1 MIIYLAAFRSVECY
15 YNKQTSDIYLLSS
28 FFEHKSGKFGDYVYQ
43 DRHILD
49 SGAFSTFK
57 NPVRAKNLDW
67 DTYVR
72 NYIKFINHTDQKL
85 FFELDIDC
93 VIGLE
98 RVEYYRKKIEDAT
111 GRQPIPVW
119 HFERKWDYFEMMCEN
134 YPYVA
139 IGTVPV
145 GKQGKLIRQQPL
157 VLKKFI
163 DTAHSKGKKIH
174 GLGFTL
180 TDYLKKLPFDSVD
193 STTWNSAG
201 RFGSVYRFNNNGY
214 MDMYVHPKDMRVSDY
229 RHANLHN
236 LEEWIK
242 FQKYAEKNL

>member
-1 MIIYLAAFRSVECY
+1 MIVYLAAFRAMEEY
-15 YNKQTSDIYLLSS
+15 YSEPTDDIYLLSS

-57 NPVRAKNLDW
+57 NPVMAKKFDW
-67 DTYVR
+67 DNYV
-72 NYIKFINHTDQKL
+72 NDYIRFIKDTKQKL

-93 VIGLE
+93 VIGLKK
-98 RVEYYRKKIEDAT
+98 VEYYRKKIEDAT
-111 GRQPIPVW
+111 GIQPVPVW
-119 HFERKWDYFEMMCEN
+119 HCERKWDYFEMMCEN

-163 DTAHSKGKKIH
+163 DTAHAKGKKIH

-180 TDYLKKLPFDSVD
+180 TNYLKRLPFDSVD
-193 STTWNSAG
+193 STTWLSAG
-201 RFGSVYRFNNNGY
+201 RFGSIYRFHNGSMAQY
-214 MDMYVHPKDMRVSDY
+214 TSPAGSRVANY
-229 RHANLHN
+229 REGNLHN
-236 LEEWIK
+236 LREWIK
-242 FQKYAEKNL
+242 FQKYAEHNL